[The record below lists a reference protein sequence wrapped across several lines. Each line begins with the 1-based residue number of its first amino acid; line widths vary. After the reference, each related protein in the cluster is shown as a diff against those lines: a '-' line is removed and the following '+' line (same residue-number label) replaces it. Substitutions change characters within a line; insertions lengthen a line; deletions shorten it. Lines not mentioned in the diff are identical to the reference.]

1 MSRPTTL
8 DLPEN
13 VSSRRLETARGSF
26 AVLDAA
32 PLPQAPP
39 LGMAV
44 LVPGFTGSKEDFLD
58 LLPPL
63 TEAGVRVVAVDGR
76 GQHESGGPRDEAAY
90 AQVQLAADVL
100 AQTAALTEAYGPG
113 PLHVLGHSLGGHVV
127 RAAAITGRPDWASLT
142 LMSSGAGQIAP
153 DQQVRTQLL
162 IDYLPTMDMETAWQA
177 LRSIDAENT
186 TGSGTESGSGNPS
199 EPELGTADGSVD
211 GGTPDWLEEFLHRRW
226 VTTVPEQL
234 IATAKQLMTEP
245 DRVAELAALRLPKL
259 VLSGEVDYAWP
270 VPALDAMAARLHAER
285 VVIKGAE
292 HSPNAERPAPTAAA
306 LVAFWTRSLTGK
318 R

>member
-1 MSRPTTL
+1 MSRPTDL

-13 VSSRRLETARGSF
+13 VTSRRLETARGSF

-32 PLPQAPP
+32 PVPPAPP
-39 LGMAV
+39 LGTAL

-63 TEAGVRVVAVDGR
+63 TEAGFRVVAVDGR

-90 AQVQLAADVL
+90 AQAELAADVL
-100 AQTAALTEAYGPG
+100 AQTTALTEAYGPG

-127 RAAAITGRPDWASLT
+127 RAAAITGRPDWTSLT
-142 LMSSGAGQIAP
+142 LMSSGAGQVAP
-153 DQQVRTQLL
+153 DQQARIQLL
-162 IDYLPTMDMETAWQA
+162 VDYLPTMDMETAWQA

-186 TGSGTESGSGNPS
+186 TGSGSKDGTGSES
-199 EPELGTADGSVD
+199 EPEPWTDNGSAD
-211 GGTPDWLEEFLHRRW
+211 GTPDRLEEFLHRRW

-234 IATAKQLMTEP
+234 IATGKQLMTEP
-245 DRVAELAALRLPKL
+245 DRVAELAALPLPKL

-270 VPALDAMAARLHAER
+270 VPAMDAMAARLHAER